1 MTPWRRGIKDR
12 HMSRLNRRSLLAAF
26 SLVSAGALAGC
37 VVQPQTAYVPQQQV
51 VVPQAG
57 CDTRFQVVNQSGGTV
72 RELYFSHSSLSS
84 FGVDQLGQ
92 RVLQPGQAMTFVAN
106 NPGDYDFRAVFM
118 NGARRD
124 LYRVNICAAS
134 RITITGGGLIAQ

>member
-1 MTPWRRGIKDR
+1 
-12 HMSRLNRRSLLAAF
+12 MSRLNRRSLFAALAAT
-26 SLVSAGALAGC
+26 SAGALAGC
-37 VVQPQTAYVPQQQV
+37 VMPPQQVVVPQQQV

-57 CDTRFQVVNQSGGTV
+57 CDTRFQVVNQSGATV
-72 RELYFSHSSLSS
+72 REFYFSHSSLSS

-92 RVLQPGQAMTFVAN
+92 RVLQPGQAMNFVAN
-106 NPGDYDFRAVFM
+106 NPGNYDFRAVFM

-134 RITITGGGLIAQ
+134 RITVTGGGLIAQ

>member
-1 MTPWRRGIKDR
+1 
-12 HMSRLNRRSLLAAF
+12 MSRLNRRCLFAAF
-26 SLVSAGALAGC
+26 AVTSAGALAGC
-37 VVQPQTAYVPQQQV
+37 VVPPQQVVVPQQQV

-57 CDTRFQVVNQSGGTV
+57 CDTRFQVVNQSGATV
-72 RELYFSHSSLSS
+72 REFYFSHSSLSS

-92 RVLQPGQAMTFVAN
+92 NVLQPGQAMNFVAN
-106 NPGDYDFRAVFM
+106 NPGNYDFRAVFM

-134 RITITGGGLIAQ
+134 RITVTGGGLIAQ